1 MTKPMLQVRA
11 VARTTVTDAAAE
23 SLLRRME
30 ALEHVPSL
38 VPTPTP
44 NTPPPTDAPADAP
57 DADTRLVKRRGRP
70 LADGSRR
77 NARTLR
83 RLTCYLPPD
92 LALALDIAAVKANRS
107 RSDVLADAL
116 AVYLERGE

>member
-1 MTKPMLQVRA
+1 MTKPMLQVRP
-11 VARTTVTDAAAE
+11 ARTTVTDADADA
-23 SLLRRME
+23 LLRRIN
-30 ALEHVPSL
+30 ALEHVPPLAPATSSA
-38 VPTPTP
+38 TS
-44 NTPPPTDAPADAP
+44 TDAPADAP

-107 RSDVLADAL
+107 RSDVLTDAL

>member
-1 MTKPMLQVRA
+1 MTKPMLQVRHA
-11 VARTTVTDAAAE
+11 PRPPVSDAAADA
-23 SLLRRME
+23 LLRRME
-30 ALEHVPSL
+30 ALEHVPAL
-38 VPTPTP
+38 VPTPAPSTP
-44 NTPPPTDAPADAP
+44 TTDAPA